1 MKPAFIY
8 STDYYADIGAHVF
21 PTEKYHLLYD
31 RLVREGLVREDEFLE
46 PTSPPAED
54 LLLVHTREYIDDL
67 KSARWTH
74 RTLSSEMPLSK
85 EIVAAFVL
93 GAGGTI
99 MACAKA
105 LERGMACNLGG
116 GLHHAFADHAEGF
129 CYIND
134 IAVGIAKMKQLGR
147 VKKAAVI
154 DCDLHQGNGTAVIFQ
169 GDPEVFTFSIHQEN
183 LYPIKQKSDWDIGLW
198 DGTMDEEYLELLA
211 GAVPRI
217 LDDHRPDLVVY
228 QAGADPYEHDQLGML
243 RLTIKGLLKRDG
255 VVLGECWQRR
265 IPVAVTLGGGYAV
278 DTRDTVTIHL
288 NTFRV
293 AIELGNR
300 ER

>member
-1 MKPAFIY
+1 
-8 STDYYADIGAHVF
+8 
-21 PTEKYHLLYD
+21 
-31 RLVREGLVREDEFLE
+31 
-46 PTSPPAED
+46 
-54 LLLVHTREYIDDL
+54 
-67 KSARWTH
+67 
-74 RTLSSEMPLSK
+74 
-85 EIVAAFVL
+85 
-93 GAGGTI
+93 
-99 MACAKA
+99 
-105 LERGMACNLGG
+105 
-116 GLHHAFADHAEGF
+116 
-129 CYIND
+129 
-134 IAVGIAKMKQLGR
+134 
-147 VKKAAVI
+147 
-154 DCDLHQGNGTAVIFQ
+154 
-169 GDPEVFTFSIHQEN
+169 VFTFSIHQEN